1 MKQSR
6 KKKMLILSGTFGNGH
21 QQVAKAISDASP
33 LCIPD
38 TEPVV
43 VDVFEWL
50 HPYLNSFSRYA
61 YMKSIQTFPKLYGYL
76 YQKTRYHNSF
86 SIKMN
91 QLLSSGAKKLLDLL
105 KELQPSIVVSTFP
118 FAAAMI
124 AKLKEDHLT
133 DIPSITVITD
143 HTDHSFWIYP
153 YTDCYLVGSQWVK
166 NQLVQSGVEPQKIR
180 VTGIPVH
187 PKFQKPYRQQE
198 LRVKYK
204 LKENLPTIL
213 VMGGGDGLIGEGLLT
228 PYALDSIPEPL
239 QFIIVCGRN
248 KRLEDQ
254 LRNQLVSTKH
264 SITVIGYTE
273 FVHELMAISDII
285 ITKPGGVTTAE
296 AAAMELPILLYK
308 PLPGQEQDNAAYLTE
323 KGAAVEA
330 ASQEELFNHI
340 QRLVSDSLFLKD
352 MKKRAGTL
360 GNKAAVFQALT
371 IINQCMVNR
380 PFFISELLKQ
390 DYKWEPYTTP
400 SKKVISYNRSQL

>member
-38 TEPVV
+38 AEPIV

-50 HPYLNSFSRYA
+50 HPYLNTLSRFA

-91 QLLSSGAKKLLDLL
+91 HILTSGAKKLFDLL

-153 YTDCYLVGSQWVK
+153 YTDYYLVGSQWVK
-166 NQLVQSGVEPQKIR
+166 NQIVQSGVESSKIR

-187 PKFQKPYRQQE
+187 PKFQTPFRQKE
-198 LRVKYK
+198 LRAKYR
-204 LKENLPTIL
+204 LRENLPTIL
-213 VMGGGDGLIGEGLLT
+213 VMGGGDGLIGEGLLS
-228 PYALDSIPEPL
+228 PHALDLIDEPL

-248 KRLEDQ
+248 KRLAEQ
-254 LRNQLVSTKH
+254 LKNQVVSTKH
-264 SITVIGYTE
+264 AITVIGFTDY
-273 FVHELMAISDII
+273 VHELMAISDLI

-330 ASQEELFNHI
+330 ASIEELLHHI
-340 QRLVSDSLFLKD
+340 HRLVSDRFCLKD
-352 MKKRAGTL
+352 MKKKAGTL

-390 DYKWEPYTTP
+390 DYKWEPYSP
-400 SKKVISYNRSQL
+400 SKKVVSYNRSQL